1 MREATVVAFV
11 LPQGPCERGLV
22 AGWAGLCIGVGAAG
36 LAGHAALAADAAAPV
51 FWATVAAWVGGA
63 VAAALAWRMG
73 PSGQWH
79 LAWHGQA
86 WRLALGD
93 ATGAARDGQVEPMID
108 LGGWLLLKFLP
119 ADGSRAQW
127 LSTGAARLG
136 PCWHVLRAALFRPD
150 GPSAARRLG

>member
-1 MREATVVAFV
+1 
-11 LPQGPCERGLV
+11 
-22 AGWAGLCIGVGAAG
+22 
-36 LAGHAALAADAAAPV
+36 
-51 FWATVAAWVGGA
+51 
-63 VAAALAWRMG
+63 
-73 PSGQWH
+73 
-79 LAWHGQA
+79 
-86 WRLALGD
+86 LGD

-136 PCWHVLRAALFRPD
+136 PCWHALRAALFRPD